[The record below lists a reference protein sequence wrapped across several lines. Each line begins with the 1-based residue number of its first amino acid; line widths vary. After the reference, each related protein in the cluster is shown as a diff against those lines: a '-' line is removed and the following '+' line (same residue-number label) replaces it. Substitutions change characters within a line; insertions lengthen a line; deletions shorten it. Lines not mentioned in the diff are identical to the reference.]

1 MCFNCIDCRQVT
13 KVTIQIHASTVNI
26 TIITFKTEIIR
37 RHSRGRATMGL
48 AHQKHAAAIM
58 GTMLKAIANLVP
70 PNSMETRNQMAS
82 KIFERCANSGYV
94 NDLVLKEFQRC
105 VSRDCFIEVLGDRI
119 RNDRHR
125 KGLPGRGQPSI
136 PLSSLP
142 KEWRANVQE
151 TKARRNDR
159 RKGKDKSNPRSSGTA
174 GKRNQTNQRR
184 QRRNT
189 GRKKQENEEEEKD
202 DGIFHTVPG
211 FSIVETS
218 WQSGKDL

>member
-1 MCFNCIDCRQVT
+1 MASDEERKDALRIAVQTFQELVTTEGIDADS
-13 KVTIQIHASTVNI
+13 IS
-26 TIITFKTEIIR
+26 F
-37 RHSRGRATMGL
+37 
-48 AHQKHAAAIM
+48 

-70 PNSMETRNQMAS
+70 LSSMDTRNQLAS

-105 VSRDCFIEVLGDRI
+105 VSKDYLMEVLGDSSRA
-119 RNDRHR
+119 DRRR
-125 KGLPGRGQPSI
+125 KGSPARGPPSI
-136 PLSSLP
+136 ALSSLP

-151 TKARRNDR
+151 TKARRNNK
-159 RKGKDKSNPRSSGTA
+159 RKGKDKTNPRSSRTA

-184 QRRNT
+184 QRSRNT
-189 GRKKQENEEEEKD
+189 GREKQEKEEEEKD